1 MGSDLPPSPASG
13 TRAFSRPGT
22 VAAIL
27 VGCLGLAEFGV
38 VAGGITGAHAV
49 DDMAVELAGTVSA
62 IGALAVLLVVGW
74 WHRVPRASAF
84 QAVSG
89 IVALVLLGGVV
100 TWLTWLGQPAWDSP
114 VGVNPDQSR
123 LIAVVVADVCFGSW
137 LMVARLV
144 SPAPRPPAMGLAAV
158 VLLAGAVGQVGSVI
172 AWMNP
177 ALMAGP
183 AGGGVGPAAG
193 ARRSPPARLP
203 APGPLAGGARG
214 LAAHA
219 LEARVNAL
227 VRPGRITPR
236 ICVTSEAMVTDDQAL
251 PLREASYGHAAW
263 LPTAHSTIWNG
274 MVRLRGAPS
283 MS

>member
-38 VAGGITGAHAV
+38 VAGGITGAQAV
-49 DDMAVELAGTVSA
+49 DDIAVEVAGTVSA

-123 LIAVVVADVCFGSW
+123 LIAVVVADMCFGSW

-158 VLLAGAVGQVGSVI
+158 VLLAGAVAQVGSVI

-183 AGGGVGPAAG
+183 AGGA
-193 ARRSPPARLP
+193 S
-203 APGPLAGGARG
+203 GPLLALDG
-214 LAAHA
+214 LLVLGFLLLA
-219 LEARVNAL
+219 LWQVVLAVWLLMRS
-227 VRPGRITPR
+227 RPGSTRSSGQGGSHPG
-236 ICVTSEAMVTDDQAL
+236 S
-251 PLREASYGHAAW
+251 ASRRKLW
-263 LPTAHSTIWNG
+263 
-274 MVRLRGAPS
+274 
-283 MS
+283 

>member
-1 MGSDLPPSPASG
+1 MGSDLLPSPASG

-177 ALMAGP
+177 ALVAGP
-183 AGGGVGPAAG
+183 SGGRQDRCWPSTVSSCSASCSWPSGRWCSRFGCSCARGPG
-193 ARRSPPARLP
+193 RRARPAREDHTQDL
-203 APGPLAGGARG
+203 
-214 LAAHA
+214 
-219 LEARVNAL
+219 
-227 VRPGRITPR
+227 
-236 ICVTSEAMVTDDQAL
+236 TS
-251 PLREASYGHAAW
+251 RRKRW
-263 LPTAHSTIWNG
+263 
-274 MVRLRGAPS
+274 
-283 MS
+283 